1 MLDVHSELSQGSLI
15 RLLRE
20 DLHSSGDIMANVV
33 PRVHRTIQCLQKG
46 DVQCSK
52 DTFAKV
58 LDVLDSFMEVV
69 NRAGKQAGEKGM
81 VLDVFQSKIKA
92 YLHQLEH
99 MQQDGDVGAF
109 VDVLQYELIP
119 LLAGWDGVKNELMD
133 YKDALA

>member
-1 MLDVHSELSQGSLI
+1 MLDAHSELSQVSQL

-33 PRVHRTIQCLQKG
+33 PRVQRTIQYLQKG
-46 DVQCSK
+46 DVQRSK
-52 DTFAKV
+52 DTFGKI
-58 LDVLDSFMEVV
+58 LDVIDSFMGLM
-69 NRAGKQAGEKGM
+69 NRARKQAGEKGL
-81 VLDVFQSKIKA
+81 VLDVFQGKIRA

-119 LLAGWDGVKNELMD
+119 LLAGWDGVKNELVN
-133 YKDALA
+133 YLDAPA